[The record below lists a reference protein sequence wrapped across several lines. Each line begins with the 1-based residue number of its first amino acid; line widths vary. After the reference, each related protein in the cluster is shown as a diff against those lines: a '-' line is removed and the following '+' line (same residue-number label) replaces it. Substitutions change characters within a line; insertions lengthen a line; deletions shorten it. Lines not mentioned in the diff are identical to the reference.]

1 MSNDKANLSQFL
13 LSDVSTLYGGVH
25 RYLEAINRGDKSGM
39 VYIRELTELKLR
51 CVETELKLLAEMEEQ
66 NV

>member
-1 MSNDKANLSQFL
+1 MSNDKASLSQFL

-25 RYLEAINRGDKSGM
+25 RYLEAINNGDKNEIS
-39 VYIRELTELKLR
+39 YIRELTELKLR
-51 CVETELKLLAEMEEQ
+51 CVETELKLLAKMEEQ